1 MKYYRVTKK
10 ESQIL
15 KDFNKGELKTIENFA
30 GEKKKYQGFAK
41 ATLNKTRNINIRTS
55 ERDFQKV
62 KARAAQLGIPYQT
75 LISSLIHRSV

>member
-1 MKYYRVTKK
+1 MKYFKLTKEEK
-10 ESQIL
+10 KIL
-15 KDFNKGELKTIENFA
+15 KDFVDGNLKTIANFA
-30 GEKKKYQGFAK
+30 EQKKKYQGFSK

-75 LISSLIHRSV
+75 LISSLIHRSI